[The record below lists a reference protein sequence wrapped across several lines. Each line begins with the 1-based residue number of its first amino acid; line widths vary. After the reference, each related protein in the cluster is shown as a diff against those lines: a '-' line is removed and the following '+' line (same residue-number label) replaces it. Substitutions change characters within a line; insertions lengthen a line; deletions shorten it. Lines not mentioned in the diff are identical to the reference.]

1 MCQKWNFSR
10 YSFAHKTSGQLPWT
24 ISDRY
29 LRWSRRSSLFS
40 QSYPSWLGLITWSKT
55 LTPNKSSSSRLS
67 SYKERLSQKLKDFY
81 RAPVKARGYFFVDHT
96 LYISF
101 WRSVKNKL
109 FILFVFVSRLID
121 FYRWR
126 VPPSPNIFED
136 FTLDRRAM
144 VKNGHHKSFRAIT

>member
-10 YSFAHKTSGQLPWT
+10 YSFAHKTSDQLPLT

-40 QSYPSWLGLITWSKT
+40 QSYPSWLGLITWSKI
-55 LTPNKSSSSRLS
+55 LTSIRSSSSRLS

-96 LYISF
+96 LKLIFFLVIYCNSTRLLIFQSLDGF
-101 WRSVKNKL
+101 WTRKL
-109 FILFVFVSRLID
+109 LRKQRLSI
-121 FYRWR
+121 W
-126 VPPSPNIFED
+126 VE
-136 FTLDRRAM
+136 
-144 VKNGHHKSFRAIT
+144 